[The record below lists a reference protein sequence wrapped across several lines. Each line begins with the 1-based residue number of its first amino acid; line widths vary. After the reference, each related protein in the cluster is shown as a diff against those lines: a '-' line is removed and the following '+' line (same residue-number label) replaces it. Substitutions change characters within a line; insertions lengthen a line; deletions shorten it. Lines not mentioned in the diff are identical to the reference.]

1 MFQNLRSLILILALL
16 VFSLV
21 DSCFG
26 FKSSA
31 ECSEVLADFATL
43 TNKSVFIPA
52 SLSGRCIVN
61 SEKDF
66 PLIFK
71 ASGHSYKETGSV
83 ITVKPIPEPVRIYKE
98 PIYNPPLVKYQIQFL
113 FVNMGSV
120 IDCGLHMQDIIA
132 SFNNLDFD
140 FSFAAGL
147 GCPTLENDGSF
158 AFTAIATFREH
169 YQYSHGT
176 ETSRVNSEITSATGA
191 ITTSYDYLTTGLYL
205 DLVQD
210 STAIK
215 YSLRYSSPSGAV
227 TTSQGVVGDYVY
239 ADIQDF
245 LYVRRKF
252 FFIPLGVERKFQNYK
267 LILKFR
273 RLNNE

>member
-1 MFQNLRSLILILALL
+1 MFQNLRSLILILVLL
-16 VFSLV
+16 VFLLV

-66 PLIFK
+66 PLIFR

-83 ITVKPIPEPVRIYKE
+83 ITVKPIPEPIRIHKE
-98 PIYNPPLVKYQIQFL
+98 PIYNPPLVTYSIQFL
-113 FVNMGSV
+113 FVNV
-120 IDCGLHMQDIIA
+120 RDVVDCGLKMDDILA
-132 SFNNLDFD
+132 SFNNANFD
-140 FSFAAGL
+140 LSIAGSL
-147 GCPTLENDGSF
+147 GCPALESDGSF
-158 AFTAIATFREH
+158 AFTAIANFREH
-169 YQYSHGT
+169 YQYSHGF
-176 ETSRVNSEITSATGA
+176 ETARLNSEITSATGA
-191 ITTSYDYLTTGLYL
+191 VSKSYDYLTTGLYL

-215 YSLRYSSPSGAV
+215 YQLRYSSPSGAV
-227 TTSQGVVGDYVY
+227 TSSSGVIRDYIY
-239 ADIQDF
+239 ADIQDW
-245 LYVRRKF
+245 LYERRKLL
-252 FFIPLGVERKFQNYK
+252 FIPLGVNKSWQNYK
-267 LILKFR
+267 LILKFKR
-273 RLNNE
+273 M